1 MRLLISLIKY
11 AAKTR
16 GCGMKVQEIDARG
29 LACPEPVVVTK
40 KALDAIAEGEILVL
54 ADTENA
60 RDNIVR
66 FAQSQGCET
75 NTAEDQG
82 YFRIAISRRADAKPA
97 AEPYIADCPDPERE
111 IVYLFDSDY
120 VGSNRDLGK
129 VLLNGFMNAALSLPH
144 KKCTVILI
152 SNAVKLA
159 VMVSYALE
167 VLEKLQ
173 QQGVSILICGTCL
186 DFFKIRDAVAIGT
199 VSNALDIMQCM
210 TRAASTIKF

>member
-1 MRLLISLIKY
+1 
-11 AAKTR
+11 
-16 GCGMKVQEIDARG
+16 MKKKEIDTRG
-29 LACPEPVVVTK
+29 LACPQPVVLTK
-40 KALDAIAEGEILVL
+40 KALDETAEGEELLVL

-66 FAQSQGCET
+66 FVQSQGCEA
-75 NTAEDQG
+75 NVAEDQG
-82 YFRIAISRRADAKPA
+82 YFLIGITKKSGLKPT
-97 AEPYIADCPDPERE
+97 AEPYVAVCNSSEKDIA
-111 IVYLFDSDY
+111 YLFDSDY

-144 KKCTVILI
+144 KNCTVILI

-159 VMVSYALE
+159 IKGSYALE

-173 QQGVSILICGTCL
+173 RQGVTILICGTCL

-199 VSNALDIMQCM
+199 VSNALEIMQCL
-210 TRAASTIKF
+210 TGASSVIKF

>member
-1 MRLLISLIKY
+1 
-11 AAKTR
+11 
-16 GCGMKVQEIDARG
+16 MKKKKVDARG
-29 LACPEPVVVTK
+29 LACPGPVVVTK
-40 KALDAIAEGEILVL
+40 RALDETAEGEILVL

-60 RDNIVR
+60 RDNIIR
-66 FAQSQGCET
+66 FARSQGCEA
-75 NTAEDQG
+75 NTEEEAG
-82 YFRIAISRRADAKPA
+82 CYRIAISRKADSKPA
-97 AEPYIADCPDPERE
+97 ADTYIATRPAPEKE
-111 IVYLFDSDY
+111 MVYLFDSDY

-159 VMVSYALE
+159 IKGSYALE
-167 VLEKLQ
+167 VLENLQ

-199 VSNALDIMQCM
+199 ISNALEIMQSM
-210 TRAASTIKF
+210 TDAASVIKF

>member
-1 MRLLISLIKY
+1 
-11 AAKTR
+11 
-16 GCGMKVQEIDARG
+16 MKRQEIDTRG
-29 LACPEPVVVTK
+29 LACPEPVVLTK
-40 KALDAIAEGEILVL
+40 KALDEISAGEEILVL

-66 FAQSQGCET
+66 FAQSQGCEVKVV
-75 NTAEDQG
+75 EDKG
-82 YFRIAISRRADAKPA
+82 YFQIGITRKTDLKPA
-97 AEPYIADCPDPERE
+97 AEPYGADCPAPERE

-129 VLLNGFMNAALSLPH
+129 VLLNGFMNAALSLPY
-144 KKCTVILI
+144 KNCTVILI

-159 VMVSYALE
+159 VKGSYALE

-173 QQGVSILICGTCL
+173 HQGVSILICGTCL

-199 VSNALDIMQCM
+199 VSNALEIMQRM
-210 TRAASTIKF
+210 TGAASVIKF